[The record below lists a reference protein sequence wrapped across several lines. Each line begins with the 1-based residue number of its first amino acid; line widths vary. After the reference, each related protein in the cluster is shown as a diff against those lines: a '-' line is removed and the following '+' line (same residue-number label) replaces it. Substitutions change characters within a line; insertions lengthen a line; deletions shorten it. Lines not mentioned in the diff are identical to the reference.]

1 MDTLTPQ
8 QRSWVMSRVKQRHTT
23 PEIAV
28 RSIIWGLGY
37 RFRLHAT
44 ELAGHPDIVFRSRR
58 KVIFVHGCFWHRH
71 RCRQG
76 QRTPKTRIDFWSA
89 KFARNAARDTVV
101 RRRLRRAGWK
111 VLIVWECETRDVTK
125 LTQRIAA
132 FLKR

>member
-71 RCRQG
+71 RCRHG